1 MYFLPNYLNLEIKTL
16 YFEVTAGWVN
26 EFRLEGKSQE
36 NLVLRRSDLYILSYT
51 MIFSTNS
58 PYLHCRRID
67 SKNGNE
73 KGSM

>member
-1 MYFLPNYLNLEIKTL
+1 MNLDLKKGKT
-16 YFEVTAGWVN
+16 
-26 EFRLEGKSQE
+26 QE
-36 NLVLRRSDLYILSYT
+36 NLVLKFSDLYILSYT